1 MTAPF
6 SARRRADE
14 LEALL
19 SRDPS
24 SSSSSSSSAR
34 DAERYADLLAVVADL
49 RAVPPVTARPE
60 FVASLRERLMAE
72 ADTALVRQP
81 SAPSRLAMPVSSRP
95 RQRRIGALLGG
106 VALVGSAATMAVAAQ
121 TALPGESLYGVK
133 RGIESAQVRLATD
146 DADRGRTL
154 LAQAG
159 TRLTELEELAASDAG
174 RDQLVPDTLTSFT
187 RQASDGVGSLL
198 TSYEAT
204 GSGSD
209 ARVARD
215 FTATSMDRLE
225 RLQGELPE
233 SARDDLLAAGRTLA
247 DLDDELSNA
256 CPACTGGITTTP
268 EFLLTS
274 APQVGLLSGLDTDQ
288 LTLEGASISGQDLTG
303 ITVPEALDPQQVVP
317 TAQPSTTPGPGPGSV
332 VPDPTGTDPTGT
344 DPTGTDPT
352 GTDPTSTDPAKP
364 DPTRPVKDITKNL
377 TDTVTDTTDTVT
389 DGLTDTTGSLTSQLD
404 DVTGG
409 ALGGLTSGADDATGG
424 LIGEVTGTLDGIT
437 GGTLGNA
444 TGGLLP

>member
-1 MTAPF
+1 
-6 SARRRADE
+6 
-14 LEALL
+14 
-19 SRDPS
+19 
-24 SSSSSSSSAR
+24 
-34 DAERYADLLAVVADL
+34 
-49 RAVPPVTARPE
+49 
-60 FVASLRERLMAE
+60 
-72 ADTALVRQP
+72 VRQP
-81 SAPSRLAMPVSSRP
+81 PAPSRLAMPASSRT

-106 VALVGSAATMAVAAQ
+106 AALVGSAATMAVAAQ

-159 TRLTELEELAASDAG
+159 TRLTELEELAAGDSG
-174 RDQLVPDTLTSFT
+174 RDQLVPDTLDSFT
-187 RQASDGVGSLL
+187 RQSSDGVRNLL
-198 TSYEAT
+198 VSYEAT
-204 GSGSD
+204 GNESD
-209 ARVARD
+209 AQAARD
-215 FTATSMDRLE
+215 FTATSMDRLQ

-247 DLDDELSNA
+247 DLDLEVSNV
-256 CPACTGGITTTP
+256 CLTCTGGITTTP

-288 LTLEGASISGQDLTG
+288 LTLEGAPISGQDLTG
-303 ITVPEALDPQQVVP
+303 IQVPEALDPQQVVP
-317 TAQPSTTPGPGPGSV
+317 TAQPSTTLGPGPGSV
-332 VPDPTGTDPTGT
+332 VPDLTGTDP
-344 DPTGTDPT
+344 
-352 GTDPTSTDPAKP
+352 TDPAKP
-364 DPTRPVKDITKNL
+364 DPTKPVKDITKNL

-389 DGLTDTTGSLTSQLD
+389 DGLTDTTGTLTSQLD

-424 LIGEVTGTLDGIT
+424 LIGEVTGTLDGLT
-437 GGTLGNA
+437 AGTLGGA

>member
-14 LEALL
+14 FEALL
-19 SRDPS
+19 SRDPTAAPS
-24 SSSSSSSSAR
+24 ER
-34 DAERYADLLAVVADL
+34 DAERYADLLEVVADL
-49 RAVPPVTARPE
+49 RAVPPVEARPE

-72 ADTALVRQP
+72 ADTVLVRQP
-81 SAPSRLAMPVSSRP
+81 PAPSRLAMPASSRT

-159 TRLTELEELAASDAG
+159 TRLTELEELAAEDGG
-174 RDQLVPDTLTSFT
+174 RDQRVPETLDTFT
-187 RQASDGVGSLL
+187 RQSSDGVRTLL
-198 TSYEAT
+198 ASYEST
-204 GSGSD
+204 GSVGD
-209 ARVARD
+209 AQVARD
-215 FTATSMDRLE
+215 FTATSIDRLE
-225 RLQGELPE
+225 RLQGELPD

-247 DLDDELSNA
+247 DLDLEVSSV
-256 CPACTGGITTTP
+256 CRSCTGGITAVP
-268 EFLLTS
+268 DFLLSS
-274 APQVGLLSGLDTDQ
+274 AAVEPADLVSGLDTDQ
-288 LTLEGASISGQDLTG
+288 LTLEGAPISGQDLTG
-303 ITVPEALDPQQVVP
+303 ITVPEVLDPQQVVP
-317 TAQPSTTPGPGPGSV
+317 TTASTTSLGPGSV
-332 VPDPTGTDPTGT
+332 AP
-344 DPTGTDPT
+344 
-352 GTDPTSTDPAKP
+352 DPTSTGPGKP
-364 DPTRPVKDITKNL
+364 EPTKPVKDITKNL
-377 TDTVTDTTDTVT
+377 TDTVTSTTDDVT

-424 LIGEVTGTLDGIT
+424 LIGEVTGTLDGVT
-437 GGTLGNA
+437 GGTLANA

>member
-6 SARRRADE
+6 SARRRAE
-14 LEALL
+14 EFEALL
-19 SRDPS
+19 SRDPTTTPS
-24 SSSSSSSSAR
+24 GR
-34 DAERYADLLAVVADL
+34 DAEPYADLLDVVADL

-81 SAPSRLAMPVSSRP
+81 PAPSPLAMPASSRT

-106 VALVGSAATMAVAAQ
+106 AALVGSAATMAVAAQ

-146 DADRGRTL
+146 EADRGRTL

-159 TRLTELEELAASDAG
+159 TRLTELEELAAGDAG
-174 RDQLVPDTLTSFT
+174 RDQLVPDTLDSFT
-187 RQASDGVGSLL
+187 RQSSDGVRSLL
-198 TSYEAT
+198 VSYEAT
-204 GSGSD
+204 GNESD
-209 ARVARD
+209 AQVARD
-215 FTATSMDRLE
+215 FTATSMDRLQ

-233 SARDDLLAAGRTLA
+233 SARDDLVAAGRTLA
-247 DLDDELSNA
+247 DLDLEVSNT
-256 CPACTGGITTTP
+256 CLTCTGGITTTP

-288 LTLEGASISGQDLTG
+288 LTLEGAPISGQDLTG

-317 TAQPSTTPGPGPGSV
+317 TAQPSTTPSPGPGSV
-332 VPDPTGTDPTGT
+332 VPDPT
-344 DPTGTDPT
+344 
-352 GTDPTSTDPAKP
+352 STDPAEP
-364 DPTRPVKDITKNL
+364 DPTKPVKDITKNL

-389 DGLTDTTGSLTSQLD
+389 DTTDTVTDGLTDTTGTLTSQLD

-409 ALGGLTSGADDATGG
+409 ALGGLTSGADNATGG
-424 LIGEVTGTLDGIT
+424 LIGEVTGTLDGLT

>member
-1 MTAPF
+1 MTGPF

-14 LEALL
+14 LEALI

-24 SSSSSSSSAR
+24 SSSSSSGR

-49 RAVPPVTARPE
+49 RAVPPATARPE

-81 SAPSRLAMPVSSRP
+81 PAPSRLAMPASSRP

-187 RQASDGVGSLL
+187 RQSSDGVGSLL
-198 TSYEAT
+198 ASYEAT
-204 GSGSD
+204 GSESD
-209 ARVARD
+209 AQVARD

-233 SARDDLLAAGRTLA
+233 SARDDLLAAGLTLA
-247 DLDDELSNA
+247 DLDDEVSNV
-256 CPACTGGITTTP
+256 CLACTGGITTTP
-268 EFLLTS
+268 ELLLTS

-288 LTLEGASISGQDLTG
+288 LTLEGAPISGQELAG

-317 TAQPSTTPGPGPGSV
+317 TAQPSTTPGPGPGPGS
-332 VPDPTGTDPTGT
+332 DPTS
-344 DPTGTDPT
+344 
-352 GTDPTSTDPAKP
+352 TDPTSTQPAKPDPAKP
-364 DPTRPVKDITKNL
+364 DPTKPDPTKSDPTKPDPTTSDPTGPVKNL
-377 TDTVTDTTDTVT
+377 TGTVTDTTDAV
-389 DGLTDTTGSLTSQLD
+389 TDTTGNLTSQLD

-437 GGTLGNA
+437 GGLLGNA

>member
-1 MTAPF
+1 MTAHF

-14 LEALL
+14 FEALL

-24 SSSSSSSSAR
+24 APPAGR
-34 DAERYADLLAVVADL
+34 DAEPYADLLEVVADL

-81 SAPSRLAMPVSSRP
+81 AAPSRLAMPARSRT
-95 RQRRIGALLGG
+95 RQRRIGAVLGAA
-106 VALVGSAATMAVAAQ
+106 ALAGSAATMAVAAQ

-146 DADRGRTL
+146 EADRGRTL

-159 TRLTELEELAASDAG
+159 TRLTEVEELAADDAG
-174 RDQLVPDTLTSFT
+174 RDQLVPDTLDSFT
-187 RQASDGVGSLL
+187 RQSSDGVRSLL
-198 TSYEAT
+198 VSYEAT
-204 GSGSD
+204 GDASD
-209 ARVARD
+209 AQVARD

-233 SARDDLLAAGRTLA
+233 SARDELLAAGRTLA
-247 DLDDELSNA
+247 DLDLEVSSA
-256 CPACTGGITTTP
+256 CRGCTGGITTTP
-268 EFLLTS
+268 DFLLTS
-274 APQVGLLSGLDTDQ
+274 APSTGLLAGLDTDQ
-288 LTLEGASISGQDLTG
+288 LTLEGAPISGQDLTG

-317 TAQPSTTPGPGPGSV
+317 TTLPSTTLAPNPSSLA
-332 VPDPTGTDPTGT
+332 PDPTGTG
-344 DPTGTDPT
+344 
-352 GTDPTSTDPAKP
+352 PAKP
-364 DPTRPVKDITKNL
+364 EPTKPVKELTDDAADATDGL
-377 TDTVTDTTDTVT
+377 TDTVTGTTDGVT
-389 DGLTDTTGSLTSQLD
+389 DGLTDTTGTLSGQLD
-404 DVTGG
+404 DATGG

-424 LIGEVTGTLDGIT
+424 LIGEVTGTVDGLT
-437 GGTLGNA
+437 GGTLDDA

>member
-14 LEALL
+14 FEALL
-19 SRDPS
+19 SRDPTTTTS
-24 SSSSSSSSAR
+24 GR
-34 DAERYADLLAVVADL
+34 DAERYADLLDVVADL
-49 RAVPPVTARPE
+49 RAVTPVTARPE

-72 ADTALVRQP
+72 ADTALVREP
-81 SAPSRLAMPVSSRP
+81 PAPSRLAMPASSRTRP
-95 RQRRIGALLGG
+95 RRIGALLGG
-106 VALVGSAATMAVAAQ
+106 AALVGSAATMAVAAQ

-159 TRLTELEELAASDAG
+159 TRLTELEELAAGDAG
-174 RDQLVPDTLTSFT
+174 RDQLVPDTLDSFT
-187 RQASDGVGSLL
+187 RQSSDGVRSLL
-198 TSYEAT
+198 VSYEAT
-204 GSGSD
+204 GSESD
-209 ARVARD
+209 AQVARD

-247 DLDDELSNA
+247 DLDLEVSNV
-256 CPACTGGITTTP
+256 CRTCTGGITTTP
-268 EFLLTS
+268 DFLLTS
-274 APQVGLLSGLDTDQ
+274 APQATLLSDLDTDQ
-288 LTLEGASISGQDLTG
+288 LTLEGAPISGQDLTG
-303 ITVPEALDPQQVVP
+303 IKVPEALDPQQVVP
-317 TAQPSTTPGPGPGSV
+317 TAQPSTTLGPGPGSL
-332 VPDPTGTDPTGT
+332 VP
-344 DPTGTDPT
+344 
-352 GTDPTSTDPAKP
+352 DPTSTDPAKT
-364 DPTRPVKDITKNL
+364 DPTKPVKDITKNL

-389 DGLTDTTGSLTSQLD
+389 DGLTDTTGNLTSQLD

-424 LIGEVTGTLDGIT
+424 LIGEVTGTVDGLT
-437 GGTLGNA
+437 GGTLGDA

>member
-14 LEALL
+14 FEALL
-19 SRDPS
+19 SSDPTTASSRD
-24 SSSSSSSSAR
+24 
-34 DAERYADLLAVVADL
+34 DVERYADLLEVVADL
-49 RAVPPVTARPE
+49 RAVPPPTARPE

-81 SAPSRLAMPVSSRP
+81 PAPSRLAMPASSRT

-106 VALVGSAATMAVAAQ
+106 AALVGSAATMAVAAQ

-159 TRLTELEELAASDAG
+159 TRLTELEELAAGDAG
-174 RDQLVPDTLTSFT
+174 RDQLVPDTLDSFT
-187 RQASDGVGSLL
+187 RQSSDGVRNLL
-198 TSYEAT
+198 VSYEAT
-204 GSGSD
+204 GSESD
-209 ARVARD
+209 AQVARD
-215 FTATSMDRLE
+215 FTATSMERLE

-247 DLDDELSNA
+247 DLDLEVSNT
-256 CPACTGGITTTP
+256 CLTCTGGITTTP
-268 EFLLTS
+268 DFLLTS

-288 LTLEGASISGQDLTG
+288 LTLEAAPISGQDLTG
-303 ITVPEALDPQQVVP
+303 ITVPEVLDPQQVVP
-317 TAQPSTTPGPGPGSV
+317 TAQPSTTVSPGPGSV
-332 VPDPTGTDPTGT
+332 VPDPTR
-344 DPTGTDPT
+344 
-352 GTDPTSTDPAKP
+352 TDPTSTDPAKP
-364 DPTRPVKDITKNL
+364 DPTSTDPAKPDPTKPVKDITKNL
-377 TDTVTDTTDTVT
+377 TDTVTDTTETVT
-389 DGLTDTTGSLTSQLD
+389 DSVTDTTGSLTSQLD

>member
-6 SARRRADE
+6 SARRRAE
-14 LEALL
+14 EFEALL
-19 SRDPS
+19 SRDPTTAS
-24 SSSSSSSSAR
+24 SGP
-34 DAERYADLLAVVADL
+34 DAERYADLLEVVADL
-49 RAVPPVTARPE
+49 RAVPPATARPE

-81 SAPSRLAMPVSSRP
+81 PAPSRLAMPASSRT

-159 TRLTELEELAASDAG
+159 TRLTELEELAAGDAG
-174 RDQLVPDTLTSFT
+174 RDELVPDTLDSFT
-187 RQASDGVGSLL
+187 RQSSDGVRSLL
-198 TSYEAT
+198 ASYEAT
-204 GSGSD
+204 GSESD
-209 ARVARD
+209 AQAARD

-247 DLDDELSNA
+247 DLDLEVSNA
-256 CPACTGGITTTP
+256 CLACTGGITTTP

-288 LTLEGASISGQDLTG
+288 LTLEGAPISGQDLTG
-303 ITVPEALDPQQVVP
+303 IKVPEALDPQQVVP
-317 TAQPSTTPGPGPGSV
+317 TAQPSTTLGPGPGSV
-332 VPDPTGTDPTGT
+332 VP
-344 DPTGTDPT
+344 
-352 GTDPTSTDPAKP
+352 DPTSTDPAKP
-364 DPTRPVKDITKNL
+364 DPTKPVKDITKNL

-389 DGLTDTTGSLTSQLD
+389 DGLTDTTGNLTSQLD

-424 LIGEVTGTLDGIT
+424 LIGEVTGTVDGLT

>member
-14 LEALL
+14 FEALV
-19 SRDPS
+19 SRDPTTTTTS
-24 SSSSSSSSAR
+24 SGR
-34 DAERYADLLAVVADL
+34 DAERYADLLEVVADL
-49 RAVPPVTARPE
+49 RAVPPASPRPE

-81 SAPSRLAMPVSSRP
+81 PAPSRLAMPASSRT

-159 TRLTELEELAASDAG
+159 TRLTELEELAAGDAG
-174 RDQLVPDTLTSFT
+174 RDQLVPETLDSFT
-187 RQASDGVGSLL
+187 SQSSDGVRNLL
-198 TSYEAT
+198 VSYEAT
-204 GSGSD
+204 GSESD
-209 ARVARD
+209 AQVARD

-247 DLDDELSNA
+247 DLDLEVSNA
-256 CPACTGGITTTP
+256 CRACTGGITTTP

-288 LTLEGASISGQDLTG
+288 LTLEGAPISGQDLTG
-303 ITVPEALDPQQVVP
+303 ITVPEVLDPQQVVP
-317 TAQPSTTPGPGPGSV
+317 TAQPSTTPGPGPGSL
-332 VPDPTGTDPTGT
+332 VPDPTSTNPAGTDPAG
-344 DPTGTDPT
+344 
-352 GTDPTSTDPAKP
+352 TDPAKP
-364 DPTRPVKDITKNL
+364 DPTKPVKDITKNLTDDL

-389 DGLTDTTGSLTSQLD
+389 DGLTDTTGNLTSQLD

-424 LIGEVTGTLDGIT
+424 LIGEVTGTVDGLT